1 MGGDERPARDI
12 MVVAGESSGDVHAAN
27 LVTALS
33 ARIPGL
39 RVSGMGGRRMAGA
52 GVQILPDIGAISI
65 VGFAGIPRAYPKL
78 RKIKKDL
85 LRRIVEQKPEAVI
98 FVDYPGFNL
107 SLARS
112 TRALPRP
119 PKRVY
124 FITPQVW
131 AWWKGRARVIANAC
145 DLALN
150 IFPFEPR
157 IFRELGGRAE
167 FVGHPTAHALRDA
180 PSREA
185 ARRSLNIP
193 TDEKVIALLPGSRLK
208 EADAHVDA
216 MVGALRIIH
225 AETPG
230 LRCLISEADSL
241 PDGYVSGRL
250 KASELGI
257 RPVRGDAR
265 RVIRAADAVVVASGT
280 ASLETALLG
289 APMVVV
295 YAGDALTY
303 MLAKYFLVHVDYI
316 SLVNLLSGHEAV
328 PELHQNRVRP
338 RHIANALREVLS
350 NEAVRAG
357 QIRAF
362 ERIRSALEGESPYA
376 RAAAHIAAELGL
388 DEEDAQDG

>member
-1 MGGDERPARDI
+1 
-12 MVVAGESSGDVHAAN
+12 MVVAGESSGDLHAAR
-27 LVTALS
+27 LVKALS

-39 RVSGMGGRRMAGA
+39 GACGMGGRWMAEA
-52 GVQILPDIGAISI
+52 GVRLIHDIGAVSI
-65 VGFAGIPRAYPKL
+65 VGFAGVPRAYPKL
-78 RKIKKDL
+78 RRIKRDL
-85 LRRIVEQKPEAVI
+85 LERIRERKPQAVI

-112 TRALPRP
+112 VRALPRP
-119 PKRVY
+119 PKSVY

-131 AWWKGRARVIANAC
+131 AWWKGRARVIAEVC

-167 FVGHPTAHALRDA
+167 FVGHPIAHALRDA

-185 ARRSLNIP
+185 ARRSLNISA
-193 TDEKVIALLPGSRLK
+193 DERVIALLPGSRLK
-208 EADAHVDA
+208 EVDAHMEA
-216 MVGALRIIH
+216 MVGALGILREE
-225 AETPG
+225 APG
-230 LRCLISEADSL
+230 LRFLISEADSL
-241 PDGYVSGRL
+241 PEGYVSERL
-250 KASELGI
+250 RPSEVEA
-257 RPVRGDAR
+257 RPVRGDSP

-280 ASLETALLG
+280 ASLETAPLG

-303 MLAKYFLVHVDYI
+303 VLAKYFLLRVDYI

-338 RHIANALREVLS
+338 RHIANALRGALW
-350 NEAVRAG
+350 NDDVRAR

-362 ERIRSALEGESPYA
+362 ERIRSALEGENPYA
-376 RAAAHIAAELGL
+376 RAAARIAAELGF
-388 DEEDAQDG
+388 DGEDARDE